1 MAKSD
6 KDWEAEGDAHT
17 LVNAEAIQADKARL
31 GKAKAAAKRMLKEEQ
46 VKAQAMARVAKGKVK
61 STGGGTTGKKGRK

>member
-17 LVNAEAIQADKARL
+17 LVNAEAIQADKAGP

-61 STGGGTTGKKGRK
+61 STGGRTTGKKGRK